1 MLFPHVDVE
10 LGERRNADMFPPSAR
25 MMDLLRAQRELKS
38 VLLASMERG
47 SG

>member
-10 LGERRNADMFPPSAR
+10 LGERRNSGMFPPSAR
-25 MMDLLRAQRELKS
+25 MMDPLRAQRELKS
-38 VLLASMERG
+38 VLPAPMERG

>member
-10 LGERRNADMFPPSAR
+10 LGERRNSDMFPPSAR
-25 MMDLLRAQRELKS
+25 MMDPLRAQRELKS
-38 VLLASMERG
+38 VLPAPMERG